1 MNGWRPLIICF
12 ACRHS
17 GCSAADLGAKDYDV
31 RFVKVACAGRV
42 SPQFVMHALQRG
54 ADGVLV
60 AGCAPSECH
69 FSSGAYQA
77 RRHLPLLQQVL
88 GFMGLETQR
97 FAIVWLERAETNLF
111 RDTVQAMA
119 ERIKL
124 LGPNAV
130 LREELKL

>member
-1 MNGWRPLIICF
+1 
-12 ACRHS
+12 
-17 GCSAADLGAKDYDV
+17 
-31 RFVKVACAGRV
+31 
-42 SPQFVMHALQRG
+42 
-54 ADGVLV
+54 
-60 AGCAPSECH
+60 
-69 FSSGAYQA
+69 
-77 RRHLPLLQQVL
+77 
-88 GFMGLETQR
+88 MGLETQR